1 MIGILNYGSGNIT
14 SLSNSLTEISKKHIL
29 INNPKE
35 FKNIE
40 KLIIPGVG
48 SYHDAI
54 KKIKKKNFFY
64 EIKNFSEKKP
74 ILGICVGM
82 QILSEKGFEDK
93 KSEGLALISGVVDK
107 IYQKHKESH
116 VGWNNLKI
124 IKKNSILFNKIEEES
139 DFYFVHSYSFE
150 TRHKSDISSN
160 IYFNDKKLVGSIEK
174 EHIFGVQFHPEKSH
188 KNGLKLLNNF
198 CSL

>member
-14 SLSNSLTEISKKHIL
+14 SLSNSLNEISIKHSL

-35 FKNIE
+35 LKNIE

-64 EIKNFSEKKP
+64 EIKKFAEKKP

-82 QILSEKGFEDK
+82 QILSEQGFENK
-93 KSEGLALISGVVDK
+93 KTEGLALIDGVVDK
-107 IYQKHKESH
+107 IYEKHKESH

-124 IKKNSILFNKIEEES
+124 IKKKSILFNEIEKES
-139 DFYFVHSYSFE
+139 DFYFVHSYSFQ
-150 TRHKSDISSN
+150 TKYKSNISSN
-160 IYFNDKKLVGSIEK
+160 IYFNNKQFVASIEK
-174 EHIFGVQFHPEKSH
+174 DHIFGVQFHPEKSH

-198 CSL
+198 CYL